1 MEVLDYY
8 IKSAPSSQ
16 NALDIFKGEWASM
29 FPGNASLAAGIV
41 PLFEDNRVAWAIE
54 QLKGVQNK
62 HIIELGPLEAGHTY
76 MLEKHGA
83 ASITAIEANSRAYL
97 KCLIVKEV
105 MELQKA
111 HFLSGDCVEY
121 LRTSQRKFDVCLASG
136 ILYHMANP
144 VELISLIA
152 KASDQVFIWTH
163 YYDGD
168 IIHTQPHLS
177 PKFPA
182 QVATEY
188 EGFKHRLY
196 RQEYQIALDYAGF
209 CGGSSAFSHWL
220 SREDILSCLKYFGLT
235 EIQINF
241 EQVDHANGPCF
252 ALVAMRSATSG
263 F

>member
-8 IKSAPSSQ
+8 IKSAPNSQ

-29 FPGNASLAAGIV
+29 LPGNASLTAGTI
-41 PLFEDNRVAWAIE
+41 PLFQDDRIEWAIE
-54 QLKGVQNK
+54 KFNGAQNK
-62 HIIELGPLEAGHTY
+62 HIVELGPLEAGHTY

-105 MELQKA
+105 MRLEKS
-111 HFLSGDCVEY
+111 HFLCGDCVEY
-121 LRTSQRKFDVCLASG
+121 LRTTSKKFDVCLASG

-152 KASDQVFIWTH
+152 KASDQVFVWTH
-163 YYDGD
+163 YYEGD
-168 IIHTQPHLS
+168 IIHKQPSLS

-182 QVATEY
+182 QVATEH
-188 EGFKHRLY
+188 EGFKYTAY
-196 RQEYQIALDYAGF
+196 RQEYQVALDYAGF
-209 CGGSSAFSHWL
+209 CGGNSAFSHWL

-241 EQVDHANGPCF
+241 EQLDHVNGPCF
-252 ALVAMRSATSG
+252 ALVAMRPQGSL
-263 F
+263 

>member
-16 NALDIFKGEWASM
+16 NALDIFKGEWTSM
-29 FPGNASLAAGIV
+29 FPANASLVAGTI
-41 PLFEDNRVAWAIE
+41 PLFEDNRIAWAIE
-54 QLKGVQNK
+54 QLKGVQSK
-62 HIIELGPLEAGHTY
+62 HIVELGPLEAGHTY

-121 LRTSQRKFDVCLASG
+121 LRTSQRKFYVCLASG

-188 EGFKHRLY
+188 EGFKHTLY
-196 RQEYQIALDYAGF
+196 RQEYQI
-209 CGGSSAFSHWL
+209 S
-220 SREDILSCLKYFGLT
+220 
-235 EIQINF
+235 
-241 EQVDHANGPCF
+241 P
-252 ALVAMRSATSG
+252 
-263 F
+263 